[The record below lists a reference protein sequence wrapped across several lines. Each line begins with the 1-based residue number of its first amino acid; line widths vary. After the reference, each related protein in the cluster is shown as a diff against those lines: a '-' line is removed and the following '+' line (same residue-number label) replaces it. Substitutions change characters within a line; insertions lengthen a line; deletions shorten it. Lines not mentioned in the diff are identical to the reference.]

1 MNKKDKN
8 LEKRR
13 EFYIPYVSR
22 NGKNNDDEIIRE
34 SPIIKKTAS
43 SSIVPPTT
51 NKPNISY
58 AESVGYRE
66 SPKRYDNLR
75 PKKDLEEDVI
85 NEMLEEPIYD
95 ENIGYYDSGVSYEE
109 DPVEVMYDT
118 EPANYANFY
127 PNVDENYDSEVKTEF
142 TRESLNKKIED
153 TKEKNIIYN
162 NKIEESFKLFE
173 EAKKSRQEEIKTTY
187 QEPVKKYEETKPTY
201 QEPIKNYEELKPTY
215 QEPVKEK
222 IVQKPKRKTRY
233 VAPPLNLLTR
243 SSDSSSDN
251 IQEAEEQ
258 KKIINQTFEE
268 SGIRASVEKYIF
280 GPTVTQFLISIEKG
294 ANVKDIRK
302 AESNLLMYL
311 QCETIRIQTPIP
323 GKPFA
328 GIEVPKKIE
337 NRKTVFLGDMV
348 ASKDF
353 KNLKMEVPVA
363 VGEDNY
369 GVYHFIDLVEMPH
382 GLIAGTTKSG
392 KSVCLNT
399 FLLSL
404 IYKFT
409 PEELRIVLI
418 DPKRIEL
425 GAYEGIPHLAMP
437 VVVDQEDFQSAL
449 GWLYD
454 EMERRYKEFDVYGE
468 HTIKDYN
475 EIRREEGLSTEPYL
489 IMIMDEFSDWFADAN
504 AEIELYLQ
512 KLAAKGRAAGIN
524 IILATQRPSK
534 DVIKGTIK
542 ANFDTR
548 IAFRV
553 SSFEDAKVI
562 MGYGGA
568 EKLEGKG
575 DMLIRYAGR
584 AEQRLQGAFVPN
596 KDIKAVN
603 RFLRE
608 NNKVEY
614 LVTKEEIHQSTVARN
629 VSNSGPARQMGIND
643 ERFEEVAFYVV
654 RNKNASVNQITQ
666 IFGMGFNR
674 VNDIFLALEEM
685 GVLSPGIKGKQRE
698 VLLDEF
704 QLRDLL
710 EERDN

>member
-1 MNKKDKN
+1 MNSKKDKN

-13 EFYIPYVSR
+13 EFYIPYVTR
-22 NGKNNDDEIIRE
+22 NGKENDDEILRE
-34 SPIIKKTAS
+34 SPIIRKTAS
-43 SSIVPPTT
+43 SSIIPPAP
-51 NKPNISY
+51 NKPLVSY

-75 PKKDLEEDVI
+75 PKKDNEEEIV
-85 NEMLEEPIYD
+85 NEMLEEPITD
-95 ENIGYYDSGVSYEE
+95 ENIGYYDKGLVYEE
-109 DPVEVMYDT
+109 DPIEIVYDA
-118 EPANYANFY
+118 EPASYVNLY
-127 PNVDENYDSEVKTEF
+127 PSIDEIYNDEGKNTF
-142 TRESLNKKIED
+142 IRESLNKKQED
-153 TKEKNIIYN
+153 QTTVKTVQNAKL
-162 NKIEESFKLFE
+162 EESFKLFE
-173 EAKKSRQEEIKTTY
+173 EAKKMRQDENKYTEPQPVYK
-187 QEPVKKYEETKPTY
+187 EPVQKYVEPQPIYKEPTKANP
-201 QEPIKNYEELKPTY
+201 E
-215 QEPVKEK
+215 
-222 IVQKPKRKTRY
+222 QKTKRKTRY

-243 SSDSSSDN
+243 SSDSATDN
-251 IQEAEEQ
+251 IQEAEMQ
-258 KKIINQTFEE
+258 KQIINNTFQE

-302 AESNLLMYL
+302 VESNLLMYL

-323 GKPFA
+323 GKPYA

-337 NRKTVFLGDMV
+337 NRKTVFLGDMI

-382 GLIAGTTKSG
+382 GLVAGTTKSG

-404 IYKFT
+404 IYRFN
-409 PEELRIVLI
+409 PDDLRIILI

-468 HTIKDYN
+468 HTIMDYN
-475 EIRREEGLSTEPYL
+475 EIRREEGLSTVPYL

-608 NNKVEY
+608 NNKVDY

-629 VSNSGPARQMGIND
+629 VSNSGASRQMGIND

-685 GVLSPGIKGKQRE
+685 GVLSPGVKGKQRE

-710 EERDN
+710 EEIDN